1 MMMKPLLLSLLLA
14 TALVSTAPAQDVHSF
29 DDLTNKEIVAQ
40 AADLHP
46 AALYLL
52 SSRLMAERKGQQAAS
67 WMYAGQLR
75 YRFLI
80 TAGGE
85 DAQDEGVLFSALSE
99 QVGRPVNEYIA
110 GDVDEWL
117 EAMQW
122 ALDWDADNDNHV
134 TSKTEHAETLADV
147 RAGLESLMADVEAN
161 REVIPEERKAN
172 GLENR

>member
-1 MMMKPLLLSLLLA
+1 MMKRLLLSLLMA
-14 TALVSTAPAQDVHSF
+14 TAMISAAPAQDVHSL
-29 DDLTNKEIVAQ
+29 DNLTNTEIVEQ
-40 AADLHP
+40 ATDLHP

-52 SSRLMAERKGQQAAS
+52 SSRLLAEGKGQEAAN

-110 GDVDEWL
+110 GDVDEWIA
-117 EAMQW
+117 AMEW
-122 ALDWDADNDNHV
+122 ALEWDGASDNNI
-134 TSKTEHAETLADV
+134 TSKTEHAETLEEI

-161 REVIPEERKAN
+161 RDRIPEEREAN

>member
-1 MMMKPLLLSLLLA
+1 MMKRLLLSLLMA
-14 TALVSTAPAQDVHSF
+14 TAMISVVPAQDVPSF
-29 DDLTNKEIVAQ
+29 DDLSNTEIVEQ
-40 AADLHP
+40 ASDLHP

-52 SSRLMAERKGQQAAS
+52 SSRLLAQGKGQEAAN
-67 WMYAGQLR
+67 WMYAGQIR

-80 TAGGE
+80 AAAGE

-110 GDVDEWL
+110 GDVDEWIA
-117 EAMQW
+117 AMQW
-122 ALDWDADNDNHV
+122 ALEWDAASDNNI
-134 TSKTEHAETLADV
+134 TSKIEHAGTLSEV

-161 REVIPEERKAN
+161 REGIPREREAN